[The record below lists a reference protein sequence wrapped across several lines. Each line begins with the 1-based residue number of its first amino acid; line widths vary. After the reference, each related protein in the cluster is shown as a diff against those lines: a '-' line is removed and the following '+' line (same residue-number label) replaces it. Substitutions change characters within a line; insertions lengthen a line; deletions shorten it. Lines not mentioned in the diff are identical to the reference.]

1 MHDKIINESKALC
14 FDRKLLPVESVYH
27 LRNRYRKSR
36 DYSIN
41 LEIAQN
47 SKIYRYPKFDHSNVF
62 TCVSRGQP
70 SSRVL
75 VQITMLSQILL
86 LTLVSVCYATI
97 ERPMGV
103 AISSKNL
110 HQVENIAKTKGPLMS
125 QKTIH

>member
-47 SKIYRYPKFDHSNVF
+47 SKIYRYPKFDHSIM
-62 TCVSRGQP
+62 
-70 SSRVL
+70 
-75 VQITMLSQILL
+75 QIAYTNEF
-86 LTLVSVCYATI
+86 VKV
-97 ERPMGV
+97 R
-103 AISSKNL
+103 NL
-110 HQVENIAKTKGPLMS
+110 NDIVREFP
-125 QKTIH
+125 